1 MWNLKNDT
9 NILIQETE
17 RDSQTQKINLQLTNE
32 TLSGRINQEVGFNRY
47 TLLYIKQI
55 INKDLLY
62 STENS
67 SQYSL
72 ITYMGKG
79 SEK

>member
-1 MWNLKNDT
+1 MAT
-9 NILIQETE
+9 RGEVGGG
-17 RDSQTQKINLQLTNE
+17 INLE
-32 TLSGRINQEVGFNRY
+32 IGIDIY

-67 SQYSL
+67 TQYSV
-72 ITYMGKG
+72 TTSMGKV
-79 SEK
+79 SKKECECVHV

>member
-1 MWNLKNDT
+1 MA
-9 NILIQETE
+9 IRGEVGGG
-17 RDSQTQKINLQLTNE
+17 INLE
-32 TLSGRINQEVGFNRY
+32 IGIDIY

-67 SQYSL
+67 PQYSV
-72 ITYMGKG
+72 TTSMGKV
-79 SEK
+79 SKKE